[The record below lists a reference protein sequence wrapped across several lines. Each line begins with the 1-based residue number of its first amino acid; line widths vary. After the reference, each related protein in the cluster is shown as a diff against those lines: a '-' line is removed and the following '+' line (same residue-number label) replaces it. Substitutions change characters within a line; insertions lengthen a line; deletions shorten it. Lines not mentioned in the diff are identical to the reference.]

1 MKRLEIVYKNV
12 ADLFP
17 YTKNPRRNDQT
28 VDSLAAAIEE
38 YGFKVPIIIDENNEI
53 IAGHTR
59 LKAAKKLN
67 LPEVPVIIADDLSEK
82 QVRAFR
88 LLDNRLSE
96 MSEWDENLLSLELTA
111 LKAVDVDLS
120 IFGLEP
126 PKMDDIEAE
135 DIYTDKVEIPHY
147 QITDDNPS
155 VDMLLDDQKAK
166 ELIQEIEKHD
176 LPKEVRDFLVA
187 AASRHLVFDYGN
199 IAEFYAHADA
209 EVQELFER
217 SALVIIDF
225 NNAIADGYVRLNHSL
240 EDLRDSDG

>member
-1 MKRLEIVYKNV
+1 MKRLEIVYKNL
-12 ADLFP
+12 DELIP
-17 YTKNPRRNDQT
+17 YAKNPRRNDQT

-38 YGFKVPIIIDENNEI
+38 YGFKVPILIDENNEI

-67 LPEVPVIIADDLSEK
+67 LPEVPVITADDLSEK

-96 MSEWDENLLSLELTA
+96 MSEWDEDLLSIELAA

-120 IFGLEP
+120 TFGLDA

-135 DIYTDKVEIPHY
+135 DVYTDKVEIPHY
-147 QITDDNPS
+147 QITDDKPS
-155 VDMLLDDQKAK
+155 VDMLMDDQKAK
-166 ELIQEIEKHD
+166 ELINEIEQHD
-176 LPKEVRDFLVA
+176 LPPEVRDFLVA
-187 AASRHLVFDYGN
+187 AASRHIVFDYGN
-199 IAEFYAHADA
+199 IAEFYAHADP
-209 EVQELFER
+209 EIQELFEK

-225 NNAIADGYVRLNHSL
+225 DNAIADGYVRLNQTL
-240 EDLRDSDG
+240 DDLRDSDG

>member
-12 ADLFP
+12 ADLIP
-17 YTKNPRRNDQT
+17 YENNPRRNDQT
-28 VDSLAAAIEE
+28 VDSLATAIEE
-38 YGFKVPIIIDENNEI
+38 FGFKVPIIVDKSNEI
-53 IAGHTR
+53 VAGHTR
-59 LKAAKKLN
+59 LKAAKMLN
-67 LPEVPVIIADDLSEK
+67 LSEVPVIIADDLSEK

-96 MSEWDENLLSLELTA
+96 MSEWDEDLLSLELTA

-147 QITDDNPS
+147 QITDDKPS
-155 VDMLLDDQKAK
+155 IDMLLDDQKTK
-166 ELIQEIEKHD
+166 ELIQEIDQHD
-176 LPKEVRDFLVA
+176 LPEEIHDFLVA

-209 EVQELFER
+209 EVQQLFEK
-217 SALVIIDF
+217 SALVIVDF
-225 NNAIADGYVRLNHSL
+225 NNAIADGYVRLNQAL
-240 EDLRDSDG
+240 DDLRDGDG

>member
-1 MKRLEIVYKNV
+1 MKRLEIVYKNLT
-12 ADLFP
+12 DLIP
-17 YTKNPRRNDQT
+17 YAKNPRRNDQT

-53 IAGHTR
+53 VAGHTR

-67 LPEVPVIIADDLSEK
+67 LSEVPVIIADDLSEK

-96 MSEWDENLLSLELTA
+96 MSEWDEDLLSLELTA
-111 LKAVDVDLS
+111 LKAVDMDLS

-126 PKMDDIEAE
+126 PKLDDIEAK

-147 QITDDNPS
+147 QITDEQPS
-155 VDMLLDDQKAK
+155 IDTLLDDQKAK
-166 ELIQEIEKHD
+166 ELIQEIKQHN
-176 LPKEVRDFLVA
+176 LPSEVRDFLVA

-209 EVQELFER
+209 EVQELFEK
-217 SALVIIDF
+217 SALVIVDF
-225 NNAIADGYVRLNHSL
+225 DNAIADGYVRLNQTL
-240 EDLRDSDG
+240 DELRDADG